1 MTRRRGSHAVS
12 GSIESLL
19 DRLPERFWHP
29 TPEVENGQ
37 MNGLHRYL
45 ADLDSWLR
53 HELSLPDAGAPRS
66 RGAGAP
72 PTFEVLNALGA
83 MPSEWFSI
91 TLRGETP
98 TDRSRHVD
106 GRTQ

>member
-1 MTRRRGSHAVS
+1 MTRRRGSHAPS

-19 DRLPERFWHP
+19 VRLPEQFWHP
-29 TPEVENGQ
+29 DPKVEDGRLV
-37 MNGLHRYL
+37 GLHSYL

-72 PTFEVLNALGA
+72 PTFEVMNELGI
-83 MPSEWFSI
+83 PTSEWFSI
-91 TLRGETP
+91 VLNDQTATG
-98 TDRSRHVD
+98 
-106 GRTQ
+106 